1 MPSNL
6 EICLEELDARPEDEC
21 YIRCVAVDGGQPGL
35 ALDRDGLVQ
44 WMPEETDGCHGL
56 WVSQDGRLM
65 LYGSKA
71 PRAVVVERGERFQ
84 EAPAGKPVVL
94 IDQDLLRVGDR
105 RLRVHIHGET
115 EELYEPERLTRS
127 AMLRF
132 FQAAAAA
139 ASLTLGGAAL
149 ASGAAPG
156 QAMGGEPAPIEV
168 RLRPPAPPVRRA
180 VLDCTIT
187 AQSTKA
193 GKLTV
198 KATCAR
204 TSGLYVGAF
213 GTLVDKKTGRNI
225 SNGSVKVTS
234 IQGKV
239 IRMVCN
245 GRKKPVKAAGKVRFW
260 VRP

>member
-35 ALDRDGLVQ
+35 ALDREGLVQ

-65 LYGSKA
+65 LYGSDA

-115 EELYEPERLTRS
+115 EELYEPEHLTRS

-139 ASLTLGGAAL
+139 ATMTLGGVAL

-156 QAMGGEPAPIEV
+156 QVMGGEPPPIEV
-168 RLRPPAPPVRRA
+168 RLRPPAPPVRR
-180 VLDCTIT
+180 VRLDCKIT

-193 GKLTV
+193 GKLTI
-198 KATCAR
+198 TAR
-204 TSGLYVGAF
+204 CSQTAGLHGGAY
-213 GTLVDKKTGRNI
+213 GTLVDGKTGRNI
-225 SNGSVKVTS
+225 SKGSVKVTS
-234 IQGKV
+234 IKGKV
-239 IRMVCN
+239 IHLVATYL
-245 GRKKPVKAAGKVRFW
+245 KKPVKAAGKVRFW